1 MQDPLFSRSAAM
13 TCRVFQTKTSD
24 RWGDTV
30 SPNGVLDMALRGTR
44 EQWWELYELARDDA
58 GFRAELRRLLPRADP
73 DLRGG
78 AQLWVA
84 LLERMDIRELDANK
98 S

>member
-1 MQDPLFSRSAAM
+1 M
-13 TCRVFQTKTSD
+13 TADAIREFQTKASD

-30 SPNGVLDMALRGTR
+30 SPEGMLDMALRGTR
-44 EQWWELYELARDDA
+44 EQWWELYELAQRDA
-58 GFRAELRRLLPRADP
+58 GFRTVLRHLLQRADP

-78 AQLWVA
+78 ARLWAA
-84 LLERMDIRELDANK
+84 LLERLDARELDANN